1 MWYVEFRSAWARG
14 GVRVPP
20 ISGKI
25 QEVFALCLAFT
36 KPSEGLLKMGRNSV
50 PATLDLPTLT
60 LLSAR
65 EDATEFRRREIFKS

>member
-1 MWYVEFRSAWARG
+1 VYVDFRSAWARD

-25 QEVFALCLAFT
+25 QEVFALSLAFI

-50 PATLDLPTLT
+50 PAALEDLLALT
-60 LLSAR
+60 LLSAP
-65 EDATEFRRREIFKS
+65 EDVVEIRRRESFKS

>member
-1 MWYVEFRSAWARG
+1 MWYVDFRSAWAWG

-36 KPSEGLLKMGRNSV
+36 KPSERLLNMGRNSV
-50 PATLDLPTLT
+50 PATLDDLLTLT

-65 EDATEFRRREIFKS
+65 EDAIEFRRR